1 MTKLIKLKD
10 DTYNRLIKLGQ
21 YGDTI
26 DDLVKKLLDNN
37 EASLKLKKK

>member
-1 MTKLIKLKD
+1 MIKLVKLKD

-26 DDLVKKLLDNN
+26 DDLVKKLLDNK
-37 EASLKLKKK
+37 KLL